1 MSILIDAHIHIH
13 PTVNLERL
21 LDAAWNNFHS
31 AQKQLFPDALHCSF
45 VLMLA
50 EGKKNNVF
58 SKLYELAETS
68 AEKQEGAWSFVS
80 TEEEESVIAVRQK
93 RQIVLIAGRQLI
105 SSEKLELLS
114 LFSPRI
120 FPDNTYSLNELA
132 TLVTNEGGIP
142 LLAWG
147 VGKWLGNR
155 GKVVKQFIQEPPVPQ
170 FFVGDNGNRPVFW
183 PYPEILAQA
192 EKQEILSL
200 AGSDPLPITNHEQR
214 AGTYGVGLDGHTLQV
229 EKPASEL
236 RQFLFSKKTLIPFG
250 QKANCFQFFKDQVLV
265 NTQKYFGKNSR

>member
-13 PTVNLERL
+13 PAMNLDRL
-21 LDAAWNNFHS
+21 LDAAWKNFGS
-31 AQKQLFPDALHCSF
+31 VQRKLFPDAAHYSF

-58 SKLYELAETS
+58 SKLCKIAETS
-68 AEKQEGAWSFVS
+68 AENQKGTWKIIS
-80 TEEEESVIAVRQK
+80 TEEQESVRAIRHE

-114 LFSPRI
+114 FFSPKI
-120 FPDNTYSLNELA
+120 FPDNTYSLSELA

-147 VGKWLGNR
+147 VGKWLGKR
-155 GKVVKQFIQEPPVPQ
+155 GKVIKSFIQHPPVPQ

-183 PYPEILAQA
+183 PYPKLLAQA
-192 EKQEILSL
+192 EKRGILSL
-200 AGSDPLPITNHEQR
+200 AGSDPLPINNHDQR
-214 AGTYGVGLDGHTLQV
+214 AGTYGVGLDAQTLQS

-236 RQFLFSKKTLIPFG
+236 RQLLFSKKTLIPFG
-250 QKANCFQFFKDQVLV
+250 RKAGCFQFIKDQILV
-265 NTQKYFGKNSR
+265 NMQKHFGKARR

>member
-1 MSILIDAHIHIH
+1 MSVLIDAHIHIH
-13 PTVNLERL
+13 PTVNLDRL
-21 LDAAWNNFHS
+21 LDAAWNNFKS
-31 AQKQLFPDALHCSF
+31 AQKQLFPDAVHNTF

-50 EGKKNNVF
+50 EGKQNNVF
-58 SKLYELAETS
+58 SKLYGLAETS
-68 AEKQEGAWSFVS
+68 AEDQEGEWSFIS

-93 RQIVLIAGRQLI
+93 KQIVLIAGRQLI

-114 LFSPRI
+114 LFSPKI
-120 FPDNTYSLNELA
+120 FPDNTYSLDELA
-132 TLVTNEGGIP
+132 ALVTNEGGIP

-147 VGKWLGNR
+147 VGKWLGKR

-192 EKQEILSL
+192 EKQNIMSL

-214 AGTYGVGLDGHTLQV
+214 AGTYGVGFDTNTLQP
-229 EKPASEL
+229 EQPAAEL
-236 RQFLFSKKTLIPFG
+236 RRLLFSEASPIPFG
-250 QKANCFQFFKDQVLV
+250 RKADCFQFIKDQVLV
-265 NTQKYFGKNSR
+265 NMQKHFGKTKR